1 LWQEKMEANR
11 RALQRHT
18 CGLFDVAAAAEAASR
33 GAEGGNVLS
42 QLAADGQA
50 RIVGWDLARGSGE
63 REVVHVQEDNLLTAG
78 TLELSGSD
86 GTAPQRMVVR
96 LVALPLV
103 DKIPPYTTWIFLDK
117 YSVAALFA
125 RVP

>member
-1 LWQEKMEANR
+1 MEANR

-42 QLAADGQA
+42 QLAADGQS

-63 REVVHVQEDNLLTAG
+63 REVVHEQDDNLSAAAAV
-78 TLELSGSD
+78 TLELSSSG
-86 GTAPQRMVVR
+86 GNAQRIVVR
-96 LVALPLV
+96 LVTLPVV

-117 YSVAALFA
+117 YSVSALFA
-125 RVP
+125 PV

>member
-1 LWQEKMEANR
+1 
-11 RALQRHT
+11 
-18 CGLFDVAAAAEAASR
+18 
-33 GAEGGNVLS
+33 VLS

-78 TLELSGSD
+78 TLELSGPD
-86 GTAPQRMVVR
+86 GAAPPQRMVVR
-96 LVALPLV
+96 LATLPLV

-117 YSVAALFA
+117 YSVASYSLCTSSMNLYLGCSSVLQYFICHIIELTCDFGLECT
-125 RVP
+125 RV

>member
-1 LWQEKMEANR
+1 MEANR

-42 QLAADGQA
+42 ELAADGQS
-50 RIVGWDLARGSGE
+50 RVVGWDLARGSGE
-63 REVVHVQEDNLLTAG
+63 REVVHVQEDNLLAPE
-78 TLELSGSD
+78 TLELSSSG
-86 GTAPQRMVVR
+86 GTAQRIVVR
-96 LVALPLV
+96 LVKLPFV

-117 YSVAALFA
+117 YSVATLSAPV
-125 RVP
+125 R